1 MSTFNILSQ
10 IDSFVREHEV
20 EASREKDVDKLLQIY
35 RHIIDLR
42 VIQKMISDLVSRTN
56 DTTHTVKGRKVAEVN
71 ATSIAEAKSALNL
84 LSERFDEISEGFV
97 SEQVYVTN
105 EGVAWGG

>member
-10 IDSFVREHEV
+10 IDSFIREHEV
-20 EASREKDVDKLLQIY
+20 EASREKDVDKLLRIY
-35 RHIIDLR
+35 SCIGELKAIR
-42 VIQKMISDLVSRTN
+42 KMVSDLVSRA
-56 DTTHTVKGRKVAEVN
+56 DGVTHTVKGRKVAEINAVN
-71 ATSIAEAKSALNL
+71 IAEAKLALNL